1 MRHWFKAM
9 FLNRGATKKTPMSKR
24 RKQKWVVL
32 GLFSDRA

>member
-1 MRHWFKAM
+1 M
-9 FLNRGATKKTPMSKR
+9 FPHRGATDETPMSKR